1 MQRRG
6 GEREY
11 ENEGDICFCFSLRL
25 CFSAVQI
32 IMKVLIAAGGTGG
45 HIYPGIAV
53 AKEVLRRDAESE
65 VLFVGTARGLEKKI
79 VPENGFQLSLINSAG
94 LKNVGLIGKIKGLSV
109 LPRSFVEARRI
120 IRQFRPHV
128 VVGAGGYV
136 SGPVL
141 LMAAIMGVPT
151 LVMDSNALPGF
162 TNRQLA
168 RFVDKAALTFNESLP
183 FFGKKGVVTGNP
195 VRHEFFEI
203 PAKEREDVFHILVFG
218 GSQGARAINNAMSDS
233 IEHLAKFDGRL
244 SLTHQTG
251 ENDLEKIRAA
261 YTDAN
266 FSNVDVRPF
275 ISDISVEFGKADLLV
290 CRAGATT
297 CAEVAAA
304 GKAAVMIPF
313 PGAADNHQQK
323 NAEAF
328 ENAGAAKMILQRDLS
343 GETLAGVIEK
353 LIDSPAEI
361 GEMEAA
367 ARRLSHPDAAER
379 TVDLIEELKLN
390 V

>member
-1 MQRRG
+1 
-6 GEREY
+6 
-11 ENEGDICFCFSLRL
+11 
-25 CFSAVQI
+25 
-32 IMKVLIAAGGTGG
+32 MKVLIAAGGTGG

-53 AKEVLRRDAESE
+53 AKEILRRDAESE
-65 VLFVGTARGLEKKI
+65 VLFVGTARGLEKRI

-94 LKNVGLIGKIKGLSV
+94 LKNVGLMGKIKGLSV
-109 LPRSFVEARRI
+109 LPRSFIEARRI

-168 RFVDKAALTFNESLP
+168 RFVDKAALTFKESLA
-183 FFGKKGVVTGNP
+183 FFGKKGVVAGNP

-203 PAKEREDVFHILVFG
+203 PEKERSNVFHILVFG
-218 GSQGARAINNAMSDS
+218 GSQGAKAINSAMTDS
-233 IEHLAKFDGRL
+233 IGQLVKYNGRL

-251 ENDLEKIRAA
+251 EIDLERIRTA
-261 YTDAN
+261 YSEAN

-275 ISDISVEFGKADLLV
+275 ISDIFVEFGKADLIV

-328 ENAGAAKMILQRDLS
+328 ERAGAAKMILQQDLS
-343 GETLAGVIEK
+343 GEVLADAIEK
-353 LIDSPAEI
+353 FIESPTAI
-361 GEMEAA
+361 SEMEIA
-367 ARRLSHPDAAER
+367 ARNLGHPDAAEA
-379 TVDLIEELKLN
+379 TVDIIEQLKLN